1 MQKRA
6 RLASTLGLGG
16 LIAVAVTTAA
26 FAQADTGPP
35 RWAANL
41 VRKQLVILHGI
52 PAPYG
57 EMQDRTPDTFQKI
70 RQGQIIFDERCSSCH
85 GWTGHGG
92 GPEAFALVPAPADLA
107 WLSGPPKQRS
117 KPYMYWAI
125 AEGGSQFESD
135 MPAYK
140 QHLTDQEIWAVIA
153 YVSAGMPRATP

>member
-1 MQKRA
+1 MQRA
-6 RLASTLGLGG
+6 VRLS
-16 LIAVAVTTAA
+16 LIATSGAMVAAA
-26 FAQADTGPP
+26 VATLALAQADTGPP

-57 EMQDRTPDTFQKI
+57 DLQDRSPDTIQKI
-70 RQGQIIFDERCSSCH
+70 RQGQVIFDQRCSLCH
-85 GWTGHGG
+85 GWTGHGA

-117 KPYMYWAI
+117 RAYMYWAI

-140 QHLTDQEIWAVIA
+140 NYLSEQEIWAVTA

>member
-1 MQKRA
+1 MRRPAKLRSMVGLSA
-6 RLASTLGLGG
+6 MVATALA
-16 LIAVAVTTAA
+16 TAA

-35 RWAANL
+35 RWAASL
-41 VRKQLVILHGI
+41 MRKQLVILYGV

-57 EMQDRTPDTFQKI
+57 EMQDRIPDTFQKI
-70 RQGQIIFDERCSSCH
+70 RQGQIIFDERCSTCH

-92 GPEAFALVPAPADLA
+92 GPEALALVPAPADLA

-125 AEGGSQFESD
+125 ADGGSQFESD

-140 QHLTDQEIWAVIA
+140 QHLSDQEIWAVIA